1 MQSLLLLL
9 SGLALLIFGATLLDC
24 GLSRL
29 ARRAGIPRLIAGA
42 ILTAYA
48 AAAPT
53 LTTGVMAG
61 FRGQVEFAVGVI
73 FGAYICNL
81 LFLLGLLALISPVRV
96 VYRMVRGNV
105 PFMIFV
111 AGLVWLFALNGR
123 ITLIENLALLLL
135 VPAYT
140 AFVVHYAR
148 RIPSGDHEPGSL
160 PTPPQKNTVAIPVL
174 VACLGGCA
182 VFLYFGAQL
191 LLTGA
196 LDLARLTGM
205 DELAVGLAVAGPGL
219 SLPVLVASFRTGR
232 RGERNLVAG
241 NVVSGNVFIL
251 LCVLSL
257 TGFAASGALPVGGAL
272 HDLELPAAFVIAVIC
287 MPVFVTRAVINRL
300 EGACFLLFYALYIL
314 LTVLRAITSPLYP
327 VIANILFYILL
338 PGTGLIVLLALWF
351 AYYEVK
357 ILTADLGDDVADLAM
372 TALKNTRKIVV
383 SVVGVT
389 LILVG
394 IAMMALPG
402 PATIVIPLGLA
413 LLSTEFLWA
422 KRLLQYV
429 RKEVEYAAARL
440 TGTEKKE

>member
-1 MQSLLLLL
+1 
-9 SGLALLIFGATLLDC
+9 
-24 GLSRL
+24 
-29 ARRAGIPRLIAGA
+29 
-42 ILTAYA
+42 
-48 AAAPT
+48 
-53 LTTGVMAG
+53 
-61 FRGQVEFAVGVI
+61 
-73 FGAYICNL
+73 
-81 LFLLGLLALISPVRV
+81 
-96 VYRMVRGNV
+96 MVRGNV

-257 TGFAASGALPVGGAL
+257 TGFAASGALAATAALVFLAQIGSVSNQAGMGIEMRAIAAAVIGGVALSGGVGTILGASVGALFITAATSSLSFLGIPGFWADTVIGAILLIALFADARVRAGLERRRLSARYARLDDGPPTAAPTVPAEPVSNSGGA
-272 HDLELPAAFVIAVIC
+272 A
-287 MPVFVTRAVINRL
+287 
-300 EGACFLLFYALYIL
+300 
-314 LTVLRAITSPLYP
+314 
-327 VIANILFYILL
+327 
-338 PGTGLIVLLALWF
+338 
-351 AYYEVK
+351 
-357 ILTADLGDDVADLAM
+357 
-372 TALKNTRKIVV
+372 
-383 SVVGVT
+383 
-389 LILVG
+389 
-394 IAMMALPG
+394 
-402 PATIVIPLGLA
+402 
-413 LLSTEFLWA
+413 
-422 KRLLQYV
+422 
-429 RKEVEYAAARL
+429 
-440 TGTEKKE
+440 